1 MGKNLFIAEKP
12 SVAKEFAKVL
22 NVNGNASKGYLE
34 SDNSVVTWCV
44 GHLVT
49 MSYPEVYDA
58 ALKKWSFQTLPFI
71 PEHFLYGV
79 IPGVSKQFNI
89 VKGLL
94 NRDDVS
100 CIYVCTDSGREG
112 EYIYR
117 LVDDMAKVSSD
128 KEKRRVWI
136 DSQTEE
142 EIKRG
147 IKEAKLLSEYD
158 NLSSAAYLRAKSDY
172 LMGINFSR
180 VLSLKYG
187 RTIMDY
193 LNNGKWSAVSV
204 GRVMTCVLGMVVK
217 REREIRDFVKTPFYR
232 VIGNFGYEG
241 QKFEGEWRAVKGSQ
255 YFESHLLYKENGFNK
270 KEDAQ
275 KLIDELKI
283 EPPAVKAVICKAEK
297 KKEKKNP
304 PLLFNLAELQNTCS
318 KLFKISPDETLKIVQ
333 ELYEKKLVTYPRT
346 DARVLSTAVAKE
358 IYKNISGLRNYAIL
372 SNIAS
377 GILESQSYKGIEKTK
392 YVNDKQIADHYAI
405 IPTGQGFNALNS
417 ISQTASKVYE
427 VIVRRF
433 LCIFYP
439 SAEYLKIN
447 IIAERLQEHFFASFK
462 ILTNE
467 GYLAIATASFAKQK
481 ITDRQTSENN
491 TDGIQSSDNKLD
503 ENAIEK
509 LKQLKKGM
517 EIELFSAEI
526 KEGETSPPKR
536 YNSGSMILAM
546 ENAGQLIE
554 DEDLRAQIKGSGIGT
569 SATRAEILSKL
580 VNIKYLSLNKKTQI
594 ITPTLLG
601 EMIYDVVFA
610 SIHAL
615 LNPELTA
622 SWELGLTMVADG
634 KITEE
639 EYMMKLNS
647 FITNHVQNVKSKNYQ
662 NLFKPYF
669 DKAAANYKTSKK
681 TAKKTTAKSGT
692 DNSKTKNKQA

>member
-1 MGKNLFIAEKP
+1 MYKNISFQEAEFGEKKFLMYR
-12 SVAKEFAKVL
+12 V
-22 NVNGNASKGYLE
+22 
-34 SDNSVVTWCV
+34 D
-44 GHLVT
+44 
-49 MSYPEVYDA
+49 DA
-58 ALKKWSFQTLPFI
+58 AQMDHVEVEMLKNNDI
-71 PEHFLYGV
+71 
-79 IPGVSKQFNI
+79 
-89 VKGLL
+89 KGLL
-94 NRDDVS
+94 PFSSAQNNDEIRFMYEMTNKMKLSQFLGGLVRWEELYPAVQGIVAAVMDCEQYMLNEGHFVLETENIFIDLSSRKIELMFLPVENELLAQITWKDFLITLLHNLNYDMKDDIGKLETLQS
-100 CIYVCTDSGREG
+100 YLTD
-112 EYIYR
+112 
-117 LVDDMAKVSSD
+117 
-128 KEKRRVWI
+128 EKI
-136 DSQTEE
+136 T
-142 EIKRG
+142 
-147 IKEAKLLSEYD
+147 IKEYAEKIEKIETLGLARNKDVKKENRQSE
-158 NLSSAAYLRAKSDY
+158 RPV
-172 LMGINFSR
+172 R
-180 VLSLKYG
+180 E
-187 RTIMDY
+187 
-193 LNNGKWSAVSV
+193 
-204 GRVMTCVLGMVVK
+204 VK
-217 REREIRDFVKTPFYR
+217 REEKPNVIYNVPDPNSEVSPGVMKT
-232 VIGNFGYEG
+232 E
-241 QKFEGEWRAVKGSQ
+241 KGE
-255 YFESHLLYKENGFNK
+255 K
-270 KEDAQ
+270 KEGIIGLFS
-275 KLIDELKI
+275 KK
-283 EPPAVKAVICKAEK
+283 K

-358 IYKNISGLRNYAIL
+358 IHKNISGLRNYAL
-372 SNIAS
+372 VRDIAS
-377 GILESQSYKGIEKTK
+377 GILEAQSYKGIEKTK
-392 YVNDKQIADHYAI
+392 YVNDKQITDHYAI

-417 ISQTASKVYE
+417 VTQTAARVYE

-447 IIAERLQEHFFASFK
+447 ITAERLKESFFASFK
-462 ILTNE
+462 IMTKE
-467 GYLAIATASFAKQK
+467 GYLAIASASFAKQK
-481 ITDRQTSENN
+481 LTDKQAQTTEGSADDAADN
-491 TDGIQSSDNKLD
+491 DNKLD
-503 ENAIEK
+503 KNAIEK
-509 LKQLKKGM
+509 IKQLKKGM
-517 EIELFSAEI
+517 EIDLFSAEI